1 MLISKLVSLGFTD
14 DNKEWLTLKQKGK
27 KMIKESKSDSVNE
40 SDEGSD
46 ENMSDA
52 EDNMSDAEEE
62 QDQDSDDGDDNND
75 GDVKSAP
82 KSGKEMYKVIT
93 FSSEFY
99 LHSSYSKKNNWFS
112 SQTVKF

>member
-1 MLISKLVSLGFTD
+1 
-14 DNKEWLTLKQKGK
+14 
-27 KMIKESKSDSVNE
+27 MIKESKSDSVNE

-52 EDNMSDAEEE
+52 EDNMSNAEEE
-62 QDQDSDDGDDNND
+62 QDQDSDNDDNND

-93 FSSEFY
+93 FSSEFTCIVPTV
-99 LHSSYSKKNNWFS
+99 KNNWHSKFNS
-112 SQTVKF
+112 LNLLLTV

>member
-1 MLISKLVSLGFTD
+1 MLISKIVSLGFTD

-27 KMIKESKSDSVNE
+27 KMIKGSKSDSVNE

-62 QDQDSDDGDDNND
+62 QEQDSDDDDNND

-99 LHSSYSKKNNWFS
+99 LHSSYSKKQLVQLTNC
-112 SQTVKF
+112 